1 MKPILRLVVGMLLL
15 SALACQVS
23 GLVATPTPLPSP
35 VPTATATATPR
46 PTAPPPSPT
55 PASPVIDAGN
65 AASLAP
71 RFVITASLNDV
82 KRIVFSPDGRLLAT
96 TSGGSSN
103 SNDYAVRLWNAAE
116 GTLRF
121 TLEGH
126 TGIVW
131 DVSFSPDGRRLASVS
146 DDKKLRIW
154 DTSTGVLA
162 QIADLPGAANSVAF
176 MRDGTR
182 LVIGVAQGKDG
193 RLYSFDLASGVL
205 SGGVAAHAYSVPS
218 LALSPDGGTL
228 ATMGTVD
235 RTVKVWI
242 ADTLEAGPLRTFSM
256 GGQGG
261 NVVFSPDGS
270 MLAVGLCVKSTPKTL
285 CTKGE
290 VWPWQIAEG
299 VRPFILVGAGGL
311 VQGVAISPSGE
322 LLAGGATDNTIWIWR
337 LSDGQRVTGLN
348 GHRSFLESVAFSPD
362 GRLLASSSIDGT
374 LIIWAVK

>member
-1 MKPILRLVVGMLLL
+1 MKPMLRIVVSGLLL
-15 SALACQVS
+15 GALACQVS
-23 GLVATPTPLPSP
+23 GLVATPTPFPSP
-35 VPTATATATPR
+35 EPTATATATPP

-55 PASPVIDAGN
+55 PVLPVINADNAG
-65 AASLAP
+65 SLTP
-71 RFVITASLNDV
+71 RFLITASLNDV
-82 KRIVFSPDGRLLAT
+82 KRIVFSPDGHLLAT

-103 SNDYAVRLWNAAE
+103 STDYAVRLWNVDE

-154 DTSTGVLA
+154 DTTTGVLA
-162 QIADLPGAANSVAF
+162 QVANLPGAANSVAF
-176 MRDGTR
+176 SRDGKR
-182 LVIGVAQGKDG
+182 LVIGVALGKDG
-193 RLYSFDLASGVL
+193 RLYTFDLASGML
-205 SGGVAAHAYSVPS
+205 SGGIAAHAYSVPS

-270 MLAVGLCVKSTPKTL
+270 TIAVGLCTKSTAGHP

-290 VWPWQIAEG
+290 VWSWRIADG
-299 VRPFILVGAGGL
+299 VRPFNLVGAGGL
-311 VQGVAISPSGE
+311 VQGVAINPSGE

-337 LSDGQRVTGLN
+337 LADGLRVTGLN
-348 GHRSFLESVAFSPD
+348 GHHAFIESVAFSPD
-362 GRLLASSSIDGT
+362 GRLLASASIDGK
-374 LIIWAVK
+374 LIIWSVQ